1 MEAMGNAAITTELNT
16 VNTESAAKKHSTT
29 AAKERKRL

>member
-1 MEAMGNAAITTELNT
+1 MEAMGDAAIATELNT
-16 VNTESAAKKHSTT
+16 VNIESTAKKHSTT